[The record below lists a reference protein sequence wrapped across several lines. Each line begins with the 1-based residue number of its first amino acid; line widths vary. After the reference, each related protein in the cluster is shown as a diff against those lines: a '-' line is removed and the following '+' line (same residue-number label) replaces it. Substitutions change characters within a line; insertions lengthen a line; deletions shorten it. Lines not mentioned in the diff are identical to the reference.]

1 MQLVYVDDLHMV
13 QAGKDKFLNLWL
25 ALLAYEVIG
34 TPFSYAKF
42 KGGITVDFIGY
53 HIAYK
58 GWAAGISERRAGWII
73 GWIDDC
79 EAGGWMIA
87 GRRLT
92 ELTGR
97 LNFVARLLLWM
108 RPFLAPL
115 YAFQAVLNRGTV
127 ARAPAMVCIA
137 LTFLRSELKKGSRL
151 ESVLQAWPDPRQA
164 FRTDAKCE
172 TGRVVIAGWS
182 LQKGTCTKDSDWFA
196 LEILPAQAP
205 WLFKSDGSSQWAST
219 SAELLASYAAL
230 HVFGHLNFE
239 DRRDHLR
246 LVINAGTDN
255 RSAPSI
261 QQKGLSNK
269 WPVQAIHMQMVSCL
283 HSCHKICRLQWRPR
297 EENVEAD
304 NLTNFRFE
312 KFTAANRLH
321 LEFSELEFS
330 LLDMLVMAH
339 ESFEAERSKL
349 AARFIKGEKAS
360 KRQKTEEKTSW

>member
-1 MQLVYVDDLHMV
+1 MV
-13 QAGKDKFLNLWL
+13 QAGEDKFLNLWL

-58 GWAAGISERRAGWII
+58 GWAAGISDRRAGWII

-151 ESVLQAWPDPRQA
+151 ESVLQAWPDPRQ
-164 FRTDAKCE
+164 
-172 TGRVVIAGWS
+172 G
-182 LQKGTCTKDSDWFA
+182 
-196 LEILPAQAP
+196 
-205 WLFKSDGSSQWAST
+205 
-219 SAELLASYAAL
+219 
-230 HVFGHLNFE
+230 
-239 DRRDHLR
+239 
-246 LVINAGTDN
+246 
-255 RSAPSI
+255 
-261 QQKGLSNK
+261 
-269 WPVQAIHMQMVSCL
+269 
-283 HSCHKICRLQWRPR
+283 
-297 EENVEAD
+297 
-304 NLTNFRFE
+304 
-312 KFTAANRLH
+312 
-321 LEFSELEFS
+321 FS
-330 LLDMLVMAH
+330 H
-339 ESFEAERSKL
+339 
-349 AARFIKGEKAS
+349 
-360 KRQKTEEKTSW
+360 